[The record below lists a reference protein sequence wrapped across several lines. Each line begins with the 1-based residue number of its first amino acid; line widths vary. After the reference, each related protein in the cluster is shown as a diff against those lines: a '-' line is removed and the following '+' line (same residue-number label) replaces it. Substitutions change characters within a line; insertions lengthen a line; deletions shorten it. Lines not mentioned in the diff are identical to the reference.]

1 MQIDRK
7 VLEQALEALEFMA
20 DEWGFTQKA
29 NRPERWKAISALQA
43 ALAQPEPCRY
53 PDCVDNGP
61 EGKCTRWLLDEC
73 SKNSDFKPHRSAEPV
88 RGPVAGPAKSV
99 HDKVYSE
106 VELADAYQKGWN
118 HAMLRR
124 SLGPHGIK
132 EGA

>member
-7 VLEQALEALEFMA
+7 VVNEAIDALEDACGGRCNAEYNPCWQWEVAQTL
-20 DEWGFTQKA
+20 K
-29 NRPERWKAISALQA
+29 A
-43 ALAQPEPCRY
+43 ALLTEPCLY

-61 EGKCTRWLLDEC
+61 EGKCTRWLLAEC
-73 SKNSDFKPHRSAEPV
+73 SKSSDFNPHRSAEPV
-88 RGPVAGPAKSV
+88 RGPVAGPAKNV

>member
-1 MQIDRK
+1 MTTLD
-7 VLEQALEALEFMA
+7 
-20 DEWGFTQKA
+20 
-29 NRPERWKAISALQA
+29 SALLDTVA
-43 ALAQPEPCRY
+43 KDYFDDVRVLALVDRFRSAQSEPEPCRY
-53 PDCVDNGP
+53 PACVDNGP
-61 EGKCTRWLLDEC
+61 EGKCTRWLLAEC
-73 SKNSDFKPHRSAEPV
+73 SKSSDFKPHRSAEPV